1 MNTEHLLR
9 LKLASYNLCNLGRGE
24 FDNAETYSEKLH
36 LLANVLT
43 GIDADLVV
51 VNEIREEKALKDLA
65 DVCGIY
71 PNQILG
77 GSRTDA
83 RELHTGILTRL
94 SIVATGEW
102 VEYPGIV
109 PGHPGVVEQ
118 LLFSRPVPWVK
129 VRLADN
135 TILFVA
141 GVHLKSRRA
150 ETEAVPASWL
160 GRQREVL
167 GQSLA
172 AATRALEA
180 GGLRSLL
187 DEEMIRRTADYYA
200 ILGDFNDL
208 TDSSTVKLVCGLR
221 AGDCE
226 PEGETD
232 CRLFPAASKMSL
244 GAYSY
249 AGTEGPEMIDQIL
262 VSAKLCR
269 CLTRAGAESSLL
281 EQGRPFSGSDHA
293 PVWAEFA
300 LTGSDGS
307 ARNPTLPGA
316 L

>member
-1 MNTEHLLR
+1 MEARNVITENALR
-9 LKLASYNLCNLGRGE
+9 LKLVSYNLCNLGRGE
-24 FDNAETYSEKLH
+24 FVDDEAYNEKLH
-36 LLANVLT
+36 LLANVLI

-71 PNQILG
+71 PNYILG
-77 GSRTDA
+77 DSRSDA
-83 RELHTGILTRL
+83 RELHTGILTKL
-94 SIVATGEW
+94 SVLATGEW
-102 VEYPGIV
+102 VEYSGVV
-109 PGHPGVVEQ
+109 PGHPGAVEK

-129 VRLADN
+129 VRLPNSAV
-135 TILFVA
+135 LFVA

-150 ETEAVPASWL
+150 ETEAVPGTWPE
-160 GRQREVL
+160 RQREVL

-187 DEEMIRRTADYYA
+187 DEEMVRGTADYYA
-200 ILGDFNDL
+200 LLGDFNDL

-226 PEGETD
+226 AKGEAD
-232 CRLFPAASKMSL
+232 CRLFPAASKMPA
-244 GAYSY
+244 GVYSY

-262 VSAKLCR
+262 VSAGLYR

-281 EQGRPFSGSDHA
+281 EQGQPFSGSDHA

-300 LTGSDGS
+300 LTGQK
-307 ARNPTLPGA
+307 
-316 L
+316 